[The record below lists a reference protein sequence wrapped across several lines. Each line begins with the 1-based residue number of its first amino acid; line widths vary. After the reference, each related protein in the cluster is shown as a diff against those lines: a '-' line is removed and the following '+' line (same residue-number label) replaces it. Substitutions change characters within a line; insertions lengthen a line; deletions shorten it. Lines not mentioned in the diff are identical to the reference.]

1 MRIEHFAIYAEDTVA
16 LADWYCE
23 KFGLK
28 VVFRNEQQPPTFFV
42 ADGEGMAI
50 EIIGRPPRAQPIDF
64 GDVFHFA
71 FLVDDFDKTLA
82 DLQAKGVE
90 FEDELQFAGGA
101 VRLCYFADPAGNRGQ
116 IVYRAEP
123 LGL

>member
-1 MRIEHFAIYAEDTVA
+1 MRIEHFAIYAEDTIE

-28 VVFRNEQQPPTFFV
+28 VVFRNEQQPPVFFV
-42 ADGEGMAI
+42 ADESGMSI

-71 FLVDDFDKTLA
+71 FIVDDFDATVAELT
-82 DLQAKGVE
+82 AKGVP
-90 FEDELQFAGGA
+90 FEDEIQFADGA
-101 VRLCYFADPAGNRGQ
+101 VRICYFADPAGNRGQ
-116 IVYRAEP
+116 VVYRSQP
-123 LGL
+123 L